1 LDDNLRFDPD
11 DMPCFVSAALHVK
24 DDVARAGSQT
34 LLKCASTD
42 DDAVCKIGAM
52 MEAIPRPLGVG
63 VIPDEESLDR
73 AVGIARSR
81 RAAII
86 CMAAAV
92 VCFMVSLYL
101 WDNSIRE
108 LDVSVLEPATTEPAK

>member
-1 LDDNLRFDPD
+1 
-11 DMPCFVSAALHVK
+11 M
-24 DDVARAGSQT
+24 
-34 LLKCASTD
+34 
-42 DDAVCKIGAM
+42 
-52 MEAIPRPLGVG
+52 
-63 VIPDEESLDR
+63 IPDEESLDR

-108 LDVSVLEPATTEPAK
+108 LDVSVLEPAATEPAK

>member
-1 LDDNLRFDPD
+1 
-11 DMPCFVSAALHVK
+11 
-24 DDVARAGSQT
+24 
-34 LLKCASTD
+34 
-42 DDAVCKIGAM
+42 M
-52 MEAIPRPLGVG
+52 MEAIPRPWAVG
-63 VIPDEESLDR
+63 MIPDEESLDR

-108 LDVSVLEPATTEPAK
+108 LDVSVLEPAATEPAK